1 MTSPDTGPGSRR
13 GSDPGPNR
21 YFTCISIYFLHF
33 VSKLASIRSRTIASN
48 NVRTMKKEIA
58 ASVLDEEE
66 PTRSLEISSAADL
79 DKKKSSLGAFLIR
92 VKIFLLKR
100 KKYDVQT
107 LV

>member
-1 MTSPDTGPGSRR
+1 
-13 GSDPGPNR
+13 
-21 YFTCISIYFLHF
+21 
-33 VSKLASIRSRTIASN
+33 
-48 NVRTMKKEIA
+48 MKKEIA

-79 DKKKSSLGAFLIR
+79 DKKKSSLGAFLTR

-107 LV
+107 LVWIRYLPFYLHFIKNNVQYGYVSHIFEGTKCNKLLVK

>member
-1 MTSPDTGPGSRR
+1 MPSPDTGPGSRR
-13 GSDPGPNR
+13 GSDPGPID
-21 YFTCISIYFLHF
+21 TSLVLYFLHF

-79 DKKKSSLGAFLIR
+79 DKKKSSLGAFLTR

>member
-1 MTSPDTGPGSRR
+1 MPTPDTGPGSRR
-13 GSDPGPNR
+13 GSDPGAR
-21 YFTCISIYFLHF
+21 YLLRLYFHLFSLKTCLY
-33 VSKLASIRSRTIASN
+33 SIRSRTIASN

-79 DKKKSSLGAFLIR
+79 DKKKSSLGAFLTR